1 MNRNICV
8 IQDFL
13 TEEHQAQIRR
23 AAEAAGFV
31 PYFFTSREQDAAKA
45 RLADCEVMYAQTPE
59 LLRAAPVLRWY
70 AASSA
75 GVDAY
80 CKDPSLF
87 QNPDCLLTS
96 ANVYGVTISE
106 HVIMVALMLLRRM
119 PEYEEPA
126 RNHVW
131 GDHPPIR
138 SIRDGVFV
146 ILGTGNIG
154 QNIAAR
160 LHGMNAAKVIGVN
173 RSGRPAPEFDEVFPM
188 SGLDDL
194 LPETSFLMMALPGTA
209 DTFHTL
215 DRRRIA
221 LLPKDAY
228 VVNVGRGN
236 AIEQAALVEA
246 LNSGAIAGAALDV
259 CTPEPLPA
267 DDPLWEAKNLI
278 LTPHVSGNLTLAYTR
293 DANVRLFCEN
303 LARYAKG
310 ETLKGQIDRAK
321 GY

>member
-1 MNRNICV
+1 MERKICV
-8 IQDFL
+8 VQDFL
-13 TEEHQAQIRR
+13 EEKHKAQIRE
-23 AAEAAGFV
+23 AAEKAGFV
-31 PYFFTSREQDAAKA
+31 PYFFTTQEQDAAKA
-45 RLADCEVMYAQTPE
+45 CLADCEVMYAQTPP

-75 GVDAY
+75 GVDVY

-87 QNPDCLLTS
+87 HNPDCLLTS
-96 ANVYGVTISE
+96 ANVYGVTIAE
-106 HVIMVALMLLRRM
+106 HVVMVALMLLRRM

-126 RNHVW
+126 RRHVW

-138 SIRDGVFV
+138 SIRDGAFV
-146 ILGTGNIG
+146 LLGTGNIG

-160 LHGMNAAKVIGVN
+160 LHGMGAAKVTGVS
-173 RSGRPAPEFDEVFPM
+173 RSGRPAPEFDEVFPIAK
-188 SGLDDL
+188 LDDL
-194 LPETSFLMMALPGTA
+194 LPETSFLIMALPGTP
-209 DTFHTL
+209 DTVHTL
-215 DRRRIA
+215 DRRRLA

-236 AIEQAALVEA
+236 AVEQAALVDA
-246 LNSGAIAGAALDV
+246 LNNGEIAGAALDV

-267 DDPLWEAKNLI
+267 DDPLWDAKNLI

-310 ETLKGQIDRAK
+310 ETLKGQIDRTK